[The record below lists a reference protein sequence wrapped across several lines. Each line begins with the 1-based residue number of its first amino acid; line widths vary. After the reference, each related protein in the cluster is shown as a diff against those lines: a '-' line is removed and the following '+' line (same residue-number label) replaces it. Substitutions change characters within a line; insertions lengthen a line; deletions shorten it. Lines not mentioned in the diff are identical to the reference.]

1 MKQEQREA
9 LERRSSP
16 MFTIR
21 DGNAPFSDDPSDIA
35 ERMHEAIRYIEFG
48 EPYMTRTCLPWWEKE
63 AIARIKAQTAA
74 RPVVEPDEKTEPELW
89 RSKWVAEAM
98 AIVPHMHTETHL
110 ARSAV
115 NVLLTCA
122 RLRTALDSGNTHMAS
137 ALSMLLLCE
146 VFMGGYMSDAELMR
160 SALLTAEEERRQRVA
175 NTIGK
180 NHADLEQLRRACVQK
195 ARVMW
200 EADPTLRM
208 IEVPKTCRE
217 AILNVLAKHPEKL
230 PSMKA
235 KDVPGEDAIKTWLR
249 EAGAA
254 GALQIPDAAQKP
266 GRPKK
271 LQARADK

>member
-1 MKQEQREA
+1 MGLEASVQFEDEA
-9 LERRSSP
+9 L
-16 MFTIR
+16 
-21 DGNAPFSDDPSDIA
+21 IA
-35 ERMHEAIRYIEFG
+35 AEAEFG
-48 EPYMTRTCLPWWEKE
+48 ADFVDEVEGVE
-63 AIARIKAQTAA
+63 AVDADEREDEFIAA
-74 RPVVEPDEKTEPELW
+74 RREGSGVQ
-89 RSKWVAEAM
+89 
-98 AIVPHMHTETHL
+98 
-110 ARSAV
+110 
-115 NVLLTCA
+115 
-122 RLRTALDSGNTHMAS
+122 RTLDATQMY
-137 ALSMLLLCE
+137 LSE
-146 VFMGGYMSDAELMR
+146 IGFSP
-160 SALLTAEEERRQRVA
+160 LLTAEEERRQRVA

-208 IEVPKTCRE
+208 IEVAKTCRE